1 MIKKTNFK
9 GLKIFINLMHK
20 DDRGYFKEIL
30 LEKKIK
36 SKFPFLVMS
45 SSKKNVLRGLH
56 LQTSNPQGKF
66 VSVLRGKIYDVCV
79 DLRRNSKTFGK
90 YFSIILSE
98 KNSKSVFI
106 PAGFA
111 HGFCALENQ
120 TYIIYSCT
128 KYRNAKSELAINYKD
143 KDLKIKWPI
152 KRPIVSKKDQ
162 QAISLKEFVRKY
174 KFNKVI

>member
-9 GLKIFINLMHK
+9 GLQIITNLVHR
-20 DDRGYFKEIL
+20 DYRGYFKEVL

-45 SSKKNVLRGLH
+45 FSNKNVLRGLH

-98 KNSKSVFI
+98 KNSKSIFI
-106 PAGFA
+106 PSGFA
-111 HGFCALENQ
+111 HGFAHW
-120 TYIIYSCT
+120 
-128 KYRNAKSELAINYKD
+128 
-143 KDLKIKWPI
+143 KIK
-152 KRPIVSKKDQ
+152 
-162 QAISLKEFVRKY
+162 LM
-174 KFNKVI
+174 

>member
-9 GLKIFINLMHK
+9 GLQIITNLVHR
-20 DDRGYFKEIL
+20 DYRGYFKEVL

-45 SSKKNVLRGLH
+45 FSNKNVLRGLH

-98 KNSKSVFI
+98 KNSKSIFI
-106 PAGFA
+106 PSGFA

-120 TYIIYSCT
+120 TYVIYSCT
-128 KYRNAKSELAINYKD
+128 KYRNAKSEIAINYKD

-152 KRPIVSKKDQ
+152 KRPKVSKKDQ
-162 QAISLKEFVRKY
+162 QGISLKEFLRKY
-174 KFNKVI
+174 KLKKII

>member
-1 MIKKTNFK
+1 
-9 GLKIFINLMHK
+9 
-20 DDRGYFKEIL
+20 
-30 LEKKIK
+30 
-36 SKFPFLVMS
+36 MS

-66 VSVLRGKIYDVCV
+66 VSVLKGKIYDVCV

-98 KNSKSVFI
+98 KNSKSIFV

-120 TYIIYSCT
+120 TYVIYSCT

-143 KDLKIKWPI
+143 KDLKIKWPL

-174 KFNKVI
+174 KFNKVN

>member
-1 MIKKTNFK
+1 MINKTNFK
-9 GLKIFINLMHK
+9 DLKIVTNSIHRDN
-20 DDRGYFKEIL
+20 RGYFKEIL

-98 KNSKSVFI
+98 KNSKSIFV

-120 TYIIYSCT
+120 TYVIYSCT
-128 KYRNAKSELAINYKD
+128 KYRNAKSEIAINFKD

-162 QAISLKEFVRKY
+162 QAISLNEFVRKY